1 MCIYKRIIYYGV
13 PITEKV
19 ILDKYLDA
27 SIFTDIP
34 VIL

>member
-1 MCIYKRIIYYGV
+1 MCVYKSIIIYGV

-19 ILDKYLDA
+19 ILDKYVDT
-27 SIFTDIP
+27 SVITDIP